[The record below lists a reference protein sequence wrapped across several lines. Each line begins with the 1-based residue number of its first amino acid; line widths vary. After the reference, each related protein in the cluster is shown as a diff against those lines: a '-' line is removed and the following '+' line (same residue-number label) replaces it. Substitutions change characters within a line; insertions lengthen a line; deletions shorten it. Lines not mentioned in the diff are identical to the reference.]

1 MPKHGGTRE
10 GAGRKVGSLSAGHQ
24 QVRDLAREK
33 TTAAIEALVEI
44 CENEE
49 QPASARVSAATA
61 LLDRGAGKPQS
72 FISGDLDLS
81 CMDGAES
88 INAVLAAVTEGSV
101 SLEEAER
108 LTKLIATKSQII
120 ELAEI
125 AARIE
130 KLERT
135 KNEH

>member
-1 MPKHGGTRE
+1 MKGGARE
-10 GAGRKVGSLSAGHQ
+10 GAGRPKGKVS
-24 QVRDLAREK
+24 QVQKELREK
-33 TTAAIEALVEI
+33 AALKVDDAIAALVEI
-44 CENEE
+44 FENEE

-81 CMDGAES
+81 GMDGAES
-88 INAVLAAVTEGSV
+88 INAVLGAVTGGAV

-108 LTKLIATKSQII
+108 LTKLIATKSQIVD
-120 ELAEI
+120 LAEI
-125 AARIE
+125 AARLD

-135 KNEH
+135 KDEHK